1 MDAWSPCSASCGE
14 GMRFRNVECKIFME
28 FSKTV
33 ATLPDK
39 VNTKY
44 IMRDFILLTLR

>member
-1 MDAWSPCSASCGE
+1 
-14 GMRFRNVECKIFME
+14 MRFRNVECKIFME

-39 VNTKY
+39 VN
-44 IMRDFILLTLR
+44 IIDNLILLTADITRSVLE

>member
-1 MDAWSPCSASCGE
+1 
-14 GMRFRNVECKIFME
+14 MRFRNVECKIFME

-39 VNTKY
+39 ACFCRYFNMKFELGLFPGVS
-44 IMRDFILLTLR
+44 RSEAS